1 MVRKTW
7 TGIEKESKAGVFSV
21 MFTLV
26 IVPVLVSFTTELVEY
41 GLHISTLIVITQP
54 VTLYTFVAGLT
65 IR

>member
-1 MVRKTW
+1 
-7 TGIEKESKAGVFSV
+7 